1 MTDVALSTRT
11 DSPSVLRAQGLT
23 KIFHSSNE
31 TVTVFEGV
39 SFEVHRGELV
49 ALVGESGAG
58 KSTLLHIMAALD
70 TPSSGAVYFN
80 LRPVGSFKADESA
93 VYRSRELGFVWQMHY
108 LLPEFTAEENIILP
122 QLIAGTDFAAARARA
137 QELLAEVGLERA
149 GDRRAGELS
158 GGEQQ
163 RVALARALAN
173 GPTVLLA
180 DEPTGNLD
188 HQTAGRVV
196 DLLERLHRTHGLTS
210 VLATHNL
217 ELAGRADRVLRLE
230 NGKLTGSVSDASVK
244 PASGAQ
250 PLLH

>member
-1 MTDVALSTRT
+1 MADAALSRH
-11 DSPSVLRAQGLT
+11 DNPPSVLRAEGLT
-23 KIFHSSNE
+23 KIFRSADE
-31 TVTVFEGV
+31 TVTVFEAV
-39 SFEVHRGELV
+39 DFEVRKGELV

-58 KSTLLHIMAALD
+58 KSTLLHILAALD

-80 LRPVGSFKADESA
+80 LRQVGSFKADESA

-108 LLPEFTAEENIILP
+108 LLPEFTAQENVILP
-122 QLIAGTDFAAARARA
+122 QLIAGTDFTAARARA
-137 QELLAEVGLERA
+137 HDLLDEVGLGRA
-149 GDRRAGELS
+149 AQRRAGELS

-173 GPTVLLA
+173 GPSVLLA

-188 HQTAGRVV
+188 HQTGSRVI
-196 DLLERLHRTHGLTS
+196 DLIERLHRTHGLTS

-217 ELAGRADRVLRLE
+217 ELAGRANRILRLE
-230 NGKLTGSVSDASVK
+230 NGTLTESVSKASPQV
-244 PASGAQ
+244 SQ